1 MNNNPM
7 IQFMQMIRSGQN
19 PQQLVMQMLQQSA
32 SSSPMGQNLL
42 SLAQKGDAQE
52 IEKIARNICASRGLD
67 FDKEFTAFKQQWG
80 L

>member
-1 MNNNPM
+1 MNPM
-7 IQFMQMIRSGQN
+7 IQIMQMIRLGQN
-19 PQQLVMQMLQQSA
+19 PQQLVINLLSQSA

-42 SLAQKGDAQE
+42 SLAQNHDGAT

-67 FDKEFTAFKQQWG
+67 FDKEFTAFKQQWK